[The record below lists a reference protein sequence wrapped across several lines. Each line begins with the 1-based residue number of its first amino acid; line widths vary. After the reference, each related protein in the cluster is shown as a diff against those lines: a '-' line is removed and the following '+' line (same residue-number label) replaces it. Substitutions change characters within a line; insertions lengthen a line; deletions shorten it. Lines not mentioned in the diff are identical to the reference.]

1 MSVRSVITI
10 AAVLI
15 GVVAFATPAAAD
27 IAIQQTDAPSYALTA
42 GRLWSVVAA
51 VLGLIGVAIGLLART
66 RRLGATK
73 TRQRSTALGLGTG
86 MAGAII
92 GGVVV
97 AVADGGPGSGSGIVG
112 GYMALLIGLLAILLG
127 GLTLNQLHRTDPPVR
142 TTSRA

>member
-42 GRLWSVVAA
+42 GRLWSVIAA

-112 GYMALLIGLLAILLG
+112 GYMALLIGLLAIVPC
-127 GLTLNQLHRTDPPVR
+127 GLALNRQHRTDPPVR
-142 TTSRA
+142 TTSHA